1 MPQKGE
7 KMKFTGYVRLE
18 GTVTIEAADAMD
30 AEEALE
36 SLSTLASKKVVW
48 GDDYE
53 LSVTGLDAD

>member
-1 MPQKGE
+1 
-7 KMKFTGYVRLE
+7 MKFTGYVRLE